1 MELFASYHSTEPG
14 TKMNTKISFATLLP
28 LSIIIFLLAILY
40 SPNMNAQDDEEP
52 ILYYQMEPLDD
63 SLFIIIQEEL
73 YIEPPDPKAEIIV
86 DLRDNNNQTI
96 SIRGSLYPFLAVKPE
111 TRARIITYPFKLNLE
126 ETVHYGSVF
135 SKVIETMRFK
145 TILNPPT
152 AYQISPGLG
161 YINSYVQ
168 VFGGERF
175 GVPIKNAIGI
185 SVGFGTPYSGPLETN
200 FAEVNFHILGA
211 RGGIFSSIDAF
222 VERKDVNN
230 HNNLFVTTGFQ
241 IAYVIP
247 FGNFF
252 EIGYL
257 KSSEEFSE
265 QQLRKY
271 LNNSVN
277 KDNIVLNPDGTIKYQ
292 PYMLQ
297 GSFINWEFRY
307 PVKFLGSTRSKIY
320 CAKFIDELHI
330 GYTGRELS
338 VAGSVFDFRFD
349 AMVSSPIR
357 QPAYVVDIIIQKIFQ
372 GWAFSAIAIGPS
384 AIFSD
389 TKSGSIGVTSIFFNL
404 RVKVGTSL

>member
-1 MELFASYHSTEPG
+1 
-14 TKMNTKISFATLLP
+14 MNKHISFTAFLI
-28 LSIIIFLLAILY
+28 LSIIIFLFVVLY
-40 SPNMNAQDDEEP
+40 SPNIVAQEDEEP

-63 SLFIIIQEEL
+63 SLFILIQEEL
-73 YIEPPDPKAEIIV
+73 FIDPPDPKAEIIV
-86 DLRDNNNQTI
+86 DIRDNNNQTI

-111 TRARIITYPFKLNLE
+111 TRARIITYPFKINLE
-126 ETVHYGSVF
+126 ETVHYGSIF
-135 SKVIETMRFK
+135 TRVIERMRFK
-145 TILNPPT
+145 KILDPPSV
-152 AYQISPGLG
+152 YQISPGLG
-161 YINSYVQ
+161 YINPYVQ

-175 GVPIKNAIGI
+175 GAPIKNDIGI

-222 VERKDVNN
+222 VEQKDVNN
-230 HNNLFVTTGFQ
+230 HNNLFVTKGYQ
-241 IAYVIP
+241 IYYVIP

-257 KSSEEFSE
+257 KTTEEFSPA
-265 QQLRKY
+265 QLRKY
-271 LNNSVN
+271 LINSVN

-292 PYMLQ
+292 PYLLQ
-297 GSFINWEFRY
+297 GSFINWELRY
-307 PVKFLGSTRSKIY
+307 PVRFLGSTRSKVY
-320 CAKFIDELHI
+320 VAKFIDELHI

-372 GWAFSAIAIGPS
+372 RWAFSALAIGPS
-384 AIFSD
+384 AIFSY
-389 TKSGSIGVTSIFFNL
+389 TKNGSFGVTSIFFNF